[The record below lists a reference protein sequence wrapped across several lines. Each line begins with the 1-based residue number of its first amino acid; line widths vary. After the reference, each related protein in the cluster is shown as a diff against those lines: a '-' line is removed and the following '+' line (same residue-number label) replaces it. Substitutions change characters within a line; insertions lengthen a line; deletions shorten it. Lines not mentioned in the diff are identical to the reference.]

1 MTRADWYFDFI
12 SPFSYL
18 QAERLASLPVTVHCK
33 PVLFAGLLDHWGQK
47 GPAEIGAKRR
57 FTYRHVVWLA
67 HKQGVPLKF
76 PPSHPFYPLP
86 LLRLAVALGSG
97 LDTVQTIFR
106 FVWRDGLLPD
116 SNENLTVLAK
126 SLGLE
131 SADELNAL
139 TAKPEA
145 KDGLRKNGEVA
156 IAQGVFGVP
165 TLVVDN
171 ELFWGFDATD
181 MALDFLRK
189 KPLFADAE
197 MRRAGELP
205 YGAVRKNA
213 AKT

>member
-67 HKQGVPLKF
+67 HKQGIPLKF
-76 PPSHPFYPLP
+76 PPSHPFNPLP

-131 SADELNAL
+131 GADELLCLVDGDGAL
-139 TAKPEA
+139 
-145 KDGLRKNGEVA
+145 
-156 IAQGVFGVP
+156 
-165 TLVVDN
+165 
-171 ELFWGFDATD
+171 
-181 MALDFLRK
+181 
-189 KPLFADAE
+189 
-197 MRRAGELP
+197 RRAPAGFAEKGGDEEEC
-205 YGAVRKNA
+205 GADSKHSRIFASLLWDSN
-213 AKT
+213 TG